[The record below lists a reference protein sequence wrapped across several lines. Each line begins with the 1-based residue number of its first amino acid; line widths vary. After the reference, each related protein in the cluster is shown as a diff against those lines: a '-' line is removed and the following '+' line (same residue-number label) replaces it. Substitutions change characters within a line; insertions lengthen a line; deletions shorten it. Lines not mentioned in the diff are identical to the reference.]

1 VTLQWHEAAVG
12 KAEVPSG
19 PSSSLFLVQTHD
31 RFVTFPP
38 MGSGNLEIP
47 RRRSSVKLAIAEAAS
62 APAVWESHRLNEW
75 LHALFDVF

>member
-1 VTLQWHEAAVG
+1 
-12 KAEVPSG
+12 
-19 PSSSLFLVQTHD
+19 
-31 RFVTFPP
+31 